1 MPSVWPRISIRCE
14 HMVIWVVTLRWRV
27 AHLTVETGQGYVFG
41 QMSKD
46 CRETTGGRNSHVYV
60 LVSGSDA
67 LGGCGKH
74 VPMARFFKWTPLVP
88 QTTSGSPMPPPAAS
102 THCGDRG
109 GRIIAPMSLRGGL
122 LTEIATIWRL
132 LPACCGQTLD
142 SLRRSQDLPHVNP
155 PIQC

>member
-88 QTTSGSPMPPPAAS
+88 PNDKRFPNATSGSQHALRRPRRPNHSADELAWRS
-102 THCGDRG
+102 AHGDRDNME
-109 GRIIAPMSLRGGL
+109 ASACMLR
-122 LTEIATIWRL
+122 ANARFV
-132 LPACCGQTLD
+132 A
-142 SLRRSQDLPHVNP
+142 
-155 PIQC
+155 